1 MRFLD
6 TIFQA
11 VWRRLAATPPAACCP
26 GCCIHF
32 ANFR

>member
-1 MRFLD
+1 MRFIDNIL
-6 TIFQA
+6 QA
-11 VWRRLAATPPAACCP
+11 LWNGLTSAPPAACCP